1 MRLRKVLTAAAASVL
16 LLAIAAGCG
25 SKSNGD
31 SGGATGGS
39 GSPQAS
45 SPAASGAKLDP
56 VTLKIVVPG
65 DRPADMDAVIQEA
78 EKRMADTINVK
89 LDLVFVPW
97 SDLAQKTQVM
107 LASGENV
114 DLIFDAPW
122 LHMDQMISA
131 GYYEPLED
139 LLAKYGQDAVK
150 VRSQQMFDANK
161 FQGHIYAL
169 PLGNTHL
176 AGRTYLVRKDLREKY
191 GLPPIQTYDD
201 LIKFAYKVK
210 ENEKDI
216 IPLLAYGQA
225 GQKDVSWGAFRAFMD
240 YDPQLLR
247 SDALGQ
253 SLVLYYKNNDGKVYN
268 LFDVMEPRVW
278 SWIQDARKLY
288 MDGLI
293 HPDVLAIKDV
303 DSVINAGKVA
313 VAIYNEFGVPSS
325 IAAALAQNA
334 PGAVLEAVTF
344 IKMEKGQ
351 NITNFKQAN
360 FQAIPKVS
368 KHKERAMMFLNWTA
382 DKDNYDLL
390 AYGIEGKNYEKI
402 GDDQYKQIGSG
413 YSYFPYA
420 WVWNPTTDRL
430 NAGFD
435 EESLKHYKFNK
446 EADNL
451 KPSILTGFS
460 FDPAPVINEI
470 SLYNATE
477 DKYYNGL
484 FDGVTDPDETWAKF
498 KKEAEGNAKKIQVEL
513 QKQIDA
519 FLANKK

>member
-1 MRLRKVLTAAAASVL
+1 MKFRKRWSMMLVLSVMMVALIGCSASSSG
-16 LLAIAAGCG
+16 AGNDAE
-25 SKSNGD
+25 SSSLED
-31 SGGATGGS
+31 
-39 GSPQAS
+39 QAS
-45 SPAASGAKLDP
+45 SAGAAAAKLDP
-56 VTLKIVVPG
+56 VTLKIILPG
-65 DRPADMDAVIQEA
+65 DRPADMDLIIKEA

-89 LDLVFVPW
+89 LNLVFVPW

-107 LASGENV
+107 LASGEDV

-122 LHMDQMISA
+122 LHMEQMISA

-139 LLAKYGQDAVK
+139 LLSKYGQDAVK
-150 VRSQQMFDANK
+150 VRSEQMFDANK
-161 FQGHIYAL
+161 FQGKIYAL

-210 ENEKDI
+210 ENEKDV

-225 GQKDVSWGAFRAFMD
+225 GQKDVSWGAFRAFME
-240 YDPQLLR
+240 YDPQILR

-268 LFDVMEPRVW
+268 LFDEMEPRVW
-278 SWIQDARKLY
+278 SWIEDARKLY
-288 MDGLI
+288 TDGLI
-293 HPDVLAIKDV
+293 HPDILALKDI
-303 DSVINAGKVA
+303 DSVINSGKIAAA
-313 VAIYNEFGVPSS
+313 VYNEFGVPSS
-325 IAAALAQNA
+325 MSAAVAQNV
-334 PGAVLEAVTF
+334 PGAELEAVTF
-344 IKMEKGQ
+344 IQTEKGK

-368 KHKERAMMFLNWTA
+368 KNKERAMMFLNWTA
-382 DKDNYDLL
+382 QKENYDLL
-390 AYGIEGKNYEKI
+390 AYGIEGTHYEAV
-402 GDDQYKQIGSG
+402 GDDQYKQIGTN

-420 WVWNPTTDRL
+420 WIWNPTMDRL

-435 EESLKHYKFNK
+435 EETIKHYQFNK
-446 EADNL
+446 DANNL
-451 KPSILTGFS
+451 TTSILTGFS
-460 FDPAPVINEI
+460 FDPSPVINEI

-477 DKYYNGL
+477 DKYYSAL
-484 FDGVTDPDETWAKF
+484 FDGAADPDETWAKF
-498 KKEAEGNAKKIQVEL
+498 KKEGEANAKKIQIEL

-519 FLANKK
+519 FLASK

>member
-1 MRLRKVLTAAAASVL
+1 MIFRKGLTVIAATVL
-16 LLAIAAGCG
+16 LLVTAACG
-25 SKSNGD
+25 SNSNDAGN
-31 SGGATGGS
+31 A
-39 GSPQAS
+39 AS
-45 SPAASGAKLDP
+45 SNKSANEAISGTSSSQLDP

-65 DRPADMDAVIQEA
+65 DRPADMDAVIKEA
-78 EKRMADTINVK
+78 ESRMADTINVK
-89 LDLVFVPW
+89 LNLVFIPW

-107 LASGENV
+107 LASGEDV

-122 LHMDQMISA
+122 LHLDQMISA

-139 LLAKYGQDAVK
+139 LMDKYGQDAVK
-150 VRSQQMFDANK
+150 VRSDQMFDANK

-191 GLPPIQTYDD
+191 GLPPIQSYDD

-216 IPLLAYGQA
+216 VPLLAYGQS
-225 GQKDVSWGAFRAFMD
+225 GQKDVSWGAFRSFME

-268 LFDVMEPRVW
+268 LFDEMEPRVW
-278 SWIQDARKLY
+278 SWIKDARKLY
-288 MDGLI
+288 TDGLI

-303 DSVINAGKVA
+303 DSVINSGKVA
-313 VAIYNEFGVPSS
+313 VATYNEFGVPSS
-325 IAAALAQNA
+325 ISAALAQNA
-334 PGAVLEAVTF
+334 PGAELEAVTF
-344 IKMEKGQ
+344 IKMEKGK

-368 KHKERAMMFLNWTA
+368 KHKERAMMFLNWAA

-420 WVWNPTTDRL
+420 WIWNPTTDRL
-430 NAGFD
+430 NGGFD
-435 EESLKHYKFNK
+435 EESIKHYQFNK
-446 EADNL
+446 DASNL
-451 KPSILTGFS
+451 TPSILTGFS
-460 FDPAPVINEI
+460 FDPTPVINEI

-477 DKYYNGL
+477 DKYYNSL
-484 FDGVTDPDETWAKF
+484 FNGVTDPDATWTKF

-513 QKQIDA
+513 QKQIDS
-519 FLANKK
+519 FLASKK